1 MRNISLAVLACIL
14 GSTAAAQAQNLTLPS
29 VSVEALQAPIDVA
42 PRQRQLHYRLVPTGR
57 SVYVRRSDRFEH

>member
-14 GSTAAAQAQNLTLPS
+14 GSTAAQAQNLTLPS

-57 SVYVRRSDRFEH
+57 SVYVRRSDRLGH